1 MVHDYLMVERTHI
14 NDLMA
19 WNFDTTRMPYKMHSQ
34 YLRKLFLNN
43 ELSEGLYIVDGKPIS
58 ISDIRAPVFAVMSG
72 DVNPCD
78 EVALLGAMEAKNR
91 GVIEPILIGPKD
103 KIIAVAIEAS
113 CNLDGIKIIDVP
125 HSDAAAAA
133 AVDAVHQ
140 NVVDAIMKGKL
151 HTDELMA
158 PIVDAKKGLRTE
170 RRMSHIF
177 ALDVPTY
184 HKPLFITDAA
194 INTAPDLAT
203 KRDIVQNIIEFTAG
217 IGENSALIREQT
229 CERLTWLGV
238 TLELS
243 ANRLNKNVISHVNS
257 LVKVLVI
264 PTNEELVMA
273 QLSQSLMLTK

>member
-1 MVHDYLMVERTHI
+1 
-14 NDLMA
+14 
-19 WNFDTTRMPYKMHSQ
+19 
-34 YLRKLFLNN
+34 
-43 ELSEGLYIVDGKPIS
+43 
-58 ISDIRAPVFAVMSG
+58 
-72 DVNPCD
+72 
-78 EVALLGAMEAKNR
+78 MEAKNR
-91 GVIEPILIGPKD
+91 GVIKPILIGPKD

-113 CNLDGIKIIDVP
+113 CNLGGIKIIDVP
-125 HSDAAAAA
+125 LSHAAAAA

-140 NVVDAIMKGKL
+140 NLVDAIMKGKL
-151 HTDELMA
+151 HTDELMV

-170 RRMSHIF
+170 RRISHIF

-243 ANRLNKNVISHVNS
+243 ANRLNKSVISHVNS

-264 PTNEELVMA
+264 PTTEELVIA